1 MPDLIHLQE
10 TFPPAGTDA
19 WSDCGDRKG
28 NKKPV
33 LHKRIEVLSFFHLT
47 K

>member
-1 MPDLIHLQE
+1 MSAFIHLQE
-10 TFPPAGTDA
+10 IFSLAGNGA
-19 WSDCGDRKG
+19 WSHCEDTKG

-33 LHKRIEVLSFFHLT
+33 LHKRIEVLNFFHLT